1 MADEKDIA
9 EVEQTGGRK
18 KLIIMIVAAV
28 VVLLMAAGAAAYF
41 LLADED
47 GEAGADTEEA
57 AEVEK
62 PDPLYLKLDP
72 AFVVNLPPGG
82 SVKVLQISME
92 VMTRTPTV
100 IETLQAND
108 PMVRHHVL
116 NLLEQQQAA
125 DLMTVEGR
133 EALQQGILDLLA
145 ERLDSLKEPGAVEG
159 VFFTQFV
166 MQ

>member
-1 MADEKDIA
+1 MADDKDIA
-9 EVEQTGGRK
+9 EQEQGGGKK
-18 KLIIMIVAAV
+18 KLIILIAAV
-28 VVLLMAAGAAAYF
+28 LLLLLAAGGAAYF
-41 LLADED
+41 LLAADE
-47 GEAGADTEEA
+47 GETATET

-62 PDPLYLKLDP
+62 PDPLYLKFQP

-82 SVKVLQISME
+82 SVKVLQIAIE

-100 IETLQAND
+100 IETLQANE
-108 PMVRHHVL
+108 PMIRHHVL

-133 EALQQGILDLLA
+133 EALQQGIHDLLT
-145 ERLDSLKEPGAVEG
+145 EKLKSLKEPGAVEG

>member
-1 MADEKDIA
+1 MADDKDIA
-9 EVEQTGGRK
+9 EQAQGGGRK
-18 KLIIMIVAAV
+18 KLIIIGVAIL
-28 VVLLMAAGAAAYF
+28 VLLLAAGGAAYF
-41 LLADED
+41 LLGADD
-47 GEAGADTEEA
+47 GETVAEEE
-57 AEVEK
+57 EVEK

-72 AFVVNLPPGG
+72 AFVVNLTPGG
-82 SVKVLQISME
+82 SVKVLQISIE

-100 IETLQAND
+100 VETLQAND
-108 PMVRHHVL
+108 PMIRHHVL

-133 EALQQGILDLLA
+133 EALQQGILDLLT
-145 ERLDSLKEPGAVEG
+145 EKLNSLKEPGAVEG

>member
-1 MADEKDIA
+1 MAEDKDIA
-9 EVEQTGGRK
+9 EQAQRGGRK
-18 KLIIMIVAAV
+18 KLIIILAAV
-28 VVLLMAAGAAAYF
+28 LVLLIAAAGAAYF
-41 LLADED
+41 LLANDDGQAGTDVED
-47 GEAGADTEEA
+47 V

-82 SVKVLQISME
+82 SVKVLQISID

-100 IETLQAND
+100 IETLQANE

-145 ERLDSLKEPGAVEG
+145 EKLNSLKEPGAVEG

>member
-1 MADEKDIA
+1 MADEKDVA
-9 EVEQTGGRK
+9 EVEQAGGRK

-41 LLADED
+41 LLADEEGGPED
-47 GEAGADTEEA
+47 V

-72 AFVVNLPPGG
+72 HFVVNLPPGG
-82 SVKVLQISME
+82 SVKVLQISIE

-108 PMVRHHVL
+108 PLVRHHVL

-133 EALQQGILDLLA
+133 EALQQGILDLLT

>member
-1 MADEKDIA
+1 MA
-9 EVEQTGGRK
+9 
-18 KLIIMIVAAV
+18 
-28 VVLLMAAGAAAYF
+28 
-41 LLADED
+41 
-47 GEAGADTEEA
+47 EEE
-57 AEVEK
+57 EVEK

-82 SVKVLQISME
+82 SVKVLQISIE

-100 IETLQAND
+100 IETLQANE

-133 EALQQGILDLLA
+133 EALQQGILDLLT
-145 ERLDSLKEPGAVEG
+145 EKLNSLKEPGAVEG

>member
-1 MADEKDIA
+1 MAEDKDIA
-9 EVEQTGGRK
+9 EQAQGGGRK
-18 KLIIMIVAAV
+18 KLIIIIGI
-28 VVLLMAAGAAAYF
+28 VVLVLLLAAAGAAYF
-41 LLADED
+41 LLAADD
-47 GEAGADTEEA
+47 GETATEVV
-57 AEVEK
+57 EVEK

-82 SVKVLQISME
+82 SVKVLQISIE

-100 IETLQAND
+100 IETLQANE

-133 EALQQGILDLLA
+133 EALQQGILDLLT
-145 ERLDSLKEPGAVEG
+145 EKLNSLKEPGAVEG